1 MSTSC
6 ELDLFLNIYS
16 TNQVD
21 YNRSLIR
28 FEPKMPHDSLKMGPH
43 DVGGESSQTID
54 THDHGMTYWEK
65 FSNGLRMAVSSTGI
79 VKLDELRLIA
89 EGFGE
94 AYFEMEYF
102 QRNGLALV
110 ALCKK
115 KSLFSEKEFQLELDN
130 QKKNFKVPIIDLPN
144 PKELVHLHDGEAHTH
159 EGADFQ
165 EDEFGEGPPDF
176 YFDML
181 ATAAILKNKKII
193 SQGDIQSRIEKFDSV
208 FPFRGISV
216 VTKAWVD
223 ADFRERLL
231 SDAKSAIKDMGIDLE
246 SFADII
252 CFAQSEETHHMVVC
266 TLCSCYPRTLLG
278 MPPSWYKSRSYRSRV
293 VHEPRAVLEEFGIII
308 PASREVKV
316 HDSNA
321 DMRYLILP
329 QRPAGTEGWSEEELS
344 NLISRDHL
352 VGVGVPDNVI

>member
-1 MSTSC
+1 
-6 ELDLFLNIYS
+6 
-16 TNQVD
+16 
-21 YNRSLIR
+21 
-28 FEPKMPHDSLKMGPH
+28 MPHDSLKMGPH

-79 VKLDELRLIA
+79 IKLDELRLVA

-115 KSLFSEKEFQLELDN
+115 KSLFSETEFQLELDN

-144 PKELVHLHDGEAHTH
+144 PKELVHLHDGVAHTH
-159 EGADFQ
+159 KGADFQ

-193 SQGDIQSRIEKFDSV
+193 SQSDIQSRIEKFDSV

-231 SDAKSAIKDMGIDLE
+231 RDAKSAIKDMGIDLE

-252 CFAQSEETHHMVVC
+252 CFAQSEETHHIVVC

-293 VHEPRAVLEEFGIII
+293 VHEPRAVLEEFGVII

-329 QRPAGTEGWSEEELS
+329 QRPEGTNGWSEEALS
-344 NLISRDHL
+344 KLISRDHL